1 MFKNVIAFSVAE
13 GFRFSPDILERRPA
27 AGCGPTDS
35 RTDGFIAPCDH
46 STAVLVH
53 EVAGYQL
60 ICWQTEDRIL
70 PGSVVTEALQEKA
83 DEIEQQQGY
92 KPGRKQMREIREQ
105 LIISLL
111 PRAFT
116 QKRRTLAA
124 LGKGYL
130 LIDTSSSARADALME
145 SLKVTLGCLPFA
157 LIKTSMRPDVAMSA
171 WIQSGDMPECLTI
184 DSDCTLESHSTGTPT
199 IRYTR
204 TDIASADDI
213 ASRISAGFVPRKIG
227 MTYDDKVSFVLGSD
241 LSITRIGYLDILK
254 EKALEGSKD
263 AGEHFDIE
271 MTINIGTI
279 VELIDHL
286 GLSFGGIVSAE
297 SATEDLIIPIR
308 ELHQSLEKSGTSLTI
323 TGPDGQVIGRLGA
336 ESEEAY
342 EAAKKVVLES
352 GRPSII
358 FVQRHLRIGYNAAA
372 RIIER
377 MEKDGI
383 VSSIGADGQRTVL
396 EAA

>member
-1 MFKNVIAFSVAE
+1 MFKNAIAFSVAE

-27 AGCGPTDS
+27 VGCGPTDS
-35 RTDGFIAPCDH
+35 RTDGFIAPCEH

-53 EVAGYQL
+53 EVAGFQL

-92 KPGRKQMREIREQ
+92 KPGRKQMREVREQ
-105 LIISLL
+105 LIVSLL

-116 QKRRTLAA
+116 QKRKTMAA

-130 LIDTSSSARADALME
+130 LVDTSSPSRADAFME
-145 SLKVTLGCLPFA
+145 ALKITLGCLPFS
-157 LIKTSMRPDVAMSA
+157 LIRTSMRPDIVMAS
-171 WIQSGDMPECLTI
+171 WIQHGDTPDDLTI

-204 TDIASADDI
+204 TDIASADDV

-227 MTYDDKVSFVLGSD
+227 MTYDDKMSFVLGSD
-241 LSITRIGYLDILK
+241 LNITRIGYLDVLK

-263 AGEHFDIE
+263 VGEHFDIE
-271 MTINIGTI
+271 MTISTGLIAQ
-279 VELIDHL
+279 LIDHL
-286 GLSFGGIVSAE
+286 GASFGGIVSAGT
-297 SATEDLIIPIR
+297 ATEDLITPIR

-323 TGPDGQVIGRLGA
+323 TGPDGKVIGRLGA
-336 ESEEAY
+336 ESEDAY
-342 EAAKKVVLES
+342 EEAKKVVLES
-352 GRPSII
+352 GRPSIS

-377 MEKDGI
+377 MEKDGL
-383 VSSIGADGQRTVL
+383 VSPIGANGQRTVL